1 MFVRGSVFI
10 ICTLVILFLFSPV
23 LAGVTLAGIIPVLVF
38 AGIYGNAI
46 KKLTK
51 AIQDDKAKMSN
62 VADESFGNIRTVK
75 AFSNEIEE
83 VEKFDKHN
91 WDVFNLSRT
100 RAIWYGFFIFMV
112 QVLLFGSIA
121 AIIFVA
127 SRL

>member
-51 AIQDDKAKMSN
+51 VIQDDKAKMSN

-83 VEKFDKHN
+83 V
-91 WDVFNLSRT
+91 
-100 RAIWYGFFIFMV
+100 
-112 QVLLFGSIA
+112 
-121 AIIFVA
+121 
-127 SRL
+127 